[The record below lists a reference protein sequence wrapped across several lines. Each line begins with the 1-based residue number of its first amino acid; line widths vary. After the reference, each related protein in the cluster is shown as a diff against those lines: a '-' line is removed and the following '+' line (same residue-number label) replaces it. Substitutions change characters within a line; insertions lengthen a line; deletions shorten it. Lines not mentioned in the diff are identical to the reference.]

1 MGHVMTYEYPFN
13 ETVRSLLRLEYL
25 FRRFEIFANS
35 PEPEHHLTAITL
47 LFELAEVTSR
57 ADLKLSVLKELER
70 QKNLLISLRSEK
82 SVNPTLLDQTISE
95 IELSWQNINQIV
107 GKPNAAINESDWLNS
122 VRSRISVPGGTS
134 PVDLPSF
141 YNWQQIPFNTRRDQL
156 IGYTLPFAPWQVACS
171 LYLRLLRQSGESQEA
186 LAPNGS
192 YQQMLAGRTYQ
203 LIRVDISDQNIIP
216 EISANKHM
224 LWIRF
229 LQVEHNGKP
238 HPLNADLKFNL
249 TLCNL

>member
-1 MGHVMTYEYPFN
+1 MTYEYPFN

-25 FRRFEIFANS
+25 FRRFEIFVNS
-35 PEPEHHLTAITL
+35 TEPEHHLTAISL

-70 QKNLLISLRSEK
+70 QKNLLIPLRSEK
-82 SVNPTLLDQTISE
+82 SVNTTILDQTISE
-95 IELSWQNINQIV
+95 IETSWQHINQIV
-107 GKPNAAINESDWLNS
+107 GKPNAAINESDWLNA

-141 YNWQQIPFNTRRDQL
+141 YNWQQIDFEIRRNQL
-156 IGYTLPFAPWQVACS
+156 ISYTQPFAPWQIACS

-186 LAPNGS
+186 AAPKGS

-203 LIRVDISDQNIIP
+203 LIRVDINDQNIIP

-238 HPLNADLKFNL
+238 HPINADLNFKL

>member
-1 MGHVMTYEYPFN
+1 MTYEYPFN

-25 FRRFEIFANS
+25 FRRFDIFVNS

-95 IELSWQNINQIV
+95 IENSWQNINQIV
-107 GKPNAAINESDWLNS
+107 GKPNATILESDWLNA

-141 YNWQQIPFNTRRDQL
+141 YNWQQIDFETRRNQL
-156 IGYTLPFAPWQVACS
+156 INYTSPFITWQVACS
-171 LYLRLLRQSGESQEA
+171 LYLRLLRQSGEPHQAS
-186 LAPNGS
+186 APNGS
-192 YQQMLAGRTYQ
+192 FQQMLAGRTYQ
-203 LIRVDISDQNIIP
+203 LICVDIQEPNIIP

-229 LQVEHNGKP
+229 LQVEHNAKP
-238 HPLNADLKFNL
+238 QPIANDLNFRL

>member
-1 MGHVMTYEYPFN
+1 MTYEYPFN

-25 FRRFEIFANS
+25 FRRFDLFVNS

-70 QKNLLISLRSEK
+70 QKNLLVSLRSEK
-82 SVNPTLLDQTISE
+82 LVNPTLLDQTIAE
-95 IELSWQNINQIV
+95 IEASWQNINQIV
-107 GKPNAAINESDWLNS
+107 GKPNAAILESDWLNS

-141 YNWQQIPFNTRRDQL
+141 YNWQQVDFETRRNQL
-156 IGYTLPFAPWQVACS
+156 ISYTTPFITWQVACS
-171 LYLRLLRQSGESQEA
+171 LYLRLLRQSGEPQDA
-186 LAPNGS
+186 LAPKGS

-203 LIRVDISDQNIIP
+203 LIRVEIQDQNVIP

-229 LQVEHNGKP
+229 LQVELNGKP
-238 HPLNADLKFNL
+238 HPISADLKFKL